1 MFTKGYYVMQPN
13 ESFDEV
19 LAKYEVWKAR
29 NEQVAQQAQE
39 FANVSYKFFAHKMDA
54 IRAIHA
60 YLKKHG
66 EFQSTLATAKHIV
79 DNAQTYNLKQEV

>member
-19 LAKYEVWKAR
+19 LAKYEVWKTH

-39 FANVSYKFFAHKMDA
+39 FANVSYKFFPHKMDA
-54 IRAIHA
+54 IRAIYA

-66 EFQSTLATAKHIV
+66 QFESPLATAKHIV
-79 DNAQTYNLKQEV
+79 DTAQELNKQV